1 MYTALASAATSTSG
15 PPVARLLVVIVLLG
29 FGFPLVR
36 KLRRTASERRKR
48 RWIEEGL
55 MDPPAVDPKASS
67 SSD

>member
-1 MYTALASAATSTSG
+1 VYNALASAATSASG

-36 KLRRTASERRKR
+36 RLRRTASERRKR

>member
-1 MYTALASAATSTSG
+1 MYTELASAATSASG

>member
-1 MYTALASAATSTSG
+1 MDNALASATTSASG
-15 PPVARLLVVIVLLG
+15 PQVARLLVVIVLLG

-55 MDPPAVDPKASS
+55 MDPPAVDPEASS
-67 SSD
+67 PSD

>member
-1 MYTALASAATSTSG
+1 MDNALASAATSASG
-15 PPVARLLVVIVLLG
+15 PPVARLLVVVVLLG

>member
-1 MYTALASAATSTSG
+1 MDNALASAATSASG

-67 SSD
+67 SSE

>member
-15 PPVARLLVVIVLLG
+15 PSVARLLVVIVLIG

-36 KLRRTASERRKR
+36 KLRRTASESRKR
-48 RWIEEGL
+48 RWIKEGL
-55 MDPPAVDPKASS
+55 MDPPATDPDASS